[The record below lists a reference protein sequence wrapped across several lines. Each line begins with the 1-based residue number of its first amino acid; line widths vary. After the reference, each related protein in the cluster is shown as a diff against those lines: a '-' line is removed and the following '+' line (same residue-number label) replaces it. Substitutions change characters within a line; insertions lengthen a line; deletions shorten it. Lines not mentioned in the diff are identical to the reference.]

1 MKYLSIVLFLFLGMS
16 FQADAQVSV
25 SEEKISATVTTAT
38 SRMDLTE
45 LRNGLMEHGLEMRYD
60 KIQWAGEQLLSIRI
74 RVRAED
80 GTIAEFTNEA
90 LEPGTEIKIVQEL
103 TGDKT
108 LCVGT
113 DCE

>member
-1 MKYLSIVLFLFLGMS
+1 MKYLSIVLFLFLGMAI
-16 FQADAQVSV
+16 QADAQVTV
-25 SEEKISATVTTAT
+25 SEEKVAATVTDTF

-45 LRNGLMEHGLEMRYD
+45 LRNDLMEHGLEMRYD
-60 KIQWAGEQLLSIRI
+60 KIQWAGEQLISIRI
-74 RVRAED
+74 RVQDDNGDITEY
-80 GTIAEFTNEA
+80 TNEA
-90 LEPGTEIKIVQEL
+90 IEAGTQIHIIKEL